1 MNGRPTETAKAA
13 KEYIKKWRQR
23 GYERDIP
30 HECPQELS
38 SRGLAP
44 SYKAICLAILQNDI
58 RLKSISPKPDWRKEI
73 KQTQKI
79 TEAIGFKKEKQEKFH
94 IEQF

>member
-1 MNGRPTETAKAA
+1 
-13 KEYIKKWRQR
+13 
-23 GYERDIP
+23 
-30 HECPQELS
+30 
-38 SRGLAP
+38 
-44 SYKAICLAILQNDI
+44 LAILQNDI